1 MLVGYE
7 TLIVIDSVN
16 YTRNGKVLHITYNV
30 IILNILSI
38 ISVFAIFYS
47 FILDRLFNFSFYL
60 LLVQRLEHKLI

>member
-47 FILDRLFNFSFYL
+47 FILDPLFNFSFYL
-60 LLVQRLEHKLI
+60 LLVQRLEHKS